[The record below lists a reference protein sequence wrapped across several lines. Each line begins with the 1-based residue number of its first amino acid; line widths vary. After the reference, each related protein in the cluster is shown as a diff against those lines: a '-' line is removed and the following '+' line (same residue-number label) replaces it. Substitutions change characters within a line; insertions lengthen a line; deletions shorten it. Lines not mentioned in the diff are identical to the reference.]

1 MSALF
6 GAIEVC
12 DGVTCLDVDCDL
24 VEADAT
30 ELRLQT
36 GEVLVRQLL
45 READDL
51 EQLSTGVRRERRD
64 AHLGHHLQ
72 DTLAGCLDVVRDAL
86 LEGQT
91 LELAVLQEL
100 VDGLES
106 HVRVDRCGTEADEER
121 HVVHLAGV
129 AGLDDEAD
137 LGARLLTNQVVV
149 HGRGEEQ
156 RRDRRVV
163 LGGLTVREHDDACAT
178 LDCLRDLVLDALERT
193 TDTVAA
199 FLDGGVQ
206 AADHDAAEARE
217 FAVVVDV
224 NELRQVVVVQDRLR
238 ERNLLAGVRIRVQQ
252 VTLGADGRAEAGDN
266 LFTDRVER
274 RVGDLSEELREVVE
288 QHPGT

>member
-12 DGVTCLDVDCDL
+12 DGVTCLDVGCDL

-129 AGLDDEAD
+129 AGLDDETD

-193 TDTVAA
+193 TDAVAA
-199 FLDGGVQ
+199 FLHGVQ

-252 VTLGADGRAEAGDN
+252 VTLGADGRAEAGDD

-274 RVGDLSEELREVVE
+274 RLV
-288 QHPGT
+288 T